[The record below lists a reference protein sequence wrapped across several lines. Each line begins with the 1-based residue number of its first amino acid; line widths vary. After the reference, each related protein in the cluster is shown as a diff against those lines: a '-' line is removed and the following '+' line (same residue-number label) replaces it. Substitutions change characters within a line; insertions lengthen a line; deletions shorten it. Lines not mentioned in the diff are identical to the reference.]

1 MTPLAEAQVGFA
13 LNRHN
18 NNTLHDLEFKSV
30 CPSDDILKLELT
42 QMQEENRKGVR
53 KGVEGGG
60 EGRVRE
66 RKGGGEEGEVN

>member
-1 MTPLAEAQVGFA
+1 MLPAVSRNITPLAEAQVGFA

-42 QMQEENRKGVR
+42 
-53 KGVEGGG
+53 
-60 EGRVRE
+60 
-66 RKGGGEEGEVN
+66 